1 MGIVNKPDLAFAF
14 RRPFAE
20 QVAFFR
26 GKLGNLVPTATW
38 RDLWKSQHDRAF
50 MVAGAAKA
58 DLLADLAGAVDKAIA
73 EGETL
78 AQFRKRFKQ
87 IVTDRG
93 WHGWTGEGT
102 KGGVAWRTRVI
113 YETNLLTS
121 YSAGRLAQLK
131 AGGYK
136 YWMYR
141 HSDSVRHPRPHH
153 QALNG
158 VVRPADDPFWQTHYP
173 PNGWGCR
180 CRAVGVDG
188 PASAKRLGGDMDKP
202 LPDGWDAIDPKTGE
216 PVGIDK
222 GWGYM
227 PGGTADSMGGLIPRM
242 ADTPPA
248 GRPVLPPICGRPGT
262 ADHADGCPGPLPPPR
277 LLDKRLILPEGRNET
292 YYMDAFLDAFGA
304 TRKAGAMFIDATGE
318 RLLISDALF
327 MDRQKT
333 ALAGKPVYKTM
344 KRGRERWLL
353 VLADTVKHPQEIWEQ
368 WEWVG
373 AREWMGAR
381 EAMALRRRYVVAWA
395 QQNGVQPGLSV
406 FEWAPKRWW
415 SGVTTFPPEPGN
427 TDYLNQVRAGIRRFK
442 A

>member
-1 MGIVNKPDLAFAF
+1 MAVVSDPKLAFAL

-58 DLLADLAGAVDKAIA
+58 DLLADLAGAVDAAIA
-73 EGETL
+73 QGETL

-87 IVTDRG
+87 IVSDRG
-93 WHGWTGEGT
+93 WHGWTGEGS
-102 KGGVAWRTRVI
+102 KAGVAWRTRVI

-131 AGGYK
+131 AGGYR
-136 YWMYR
+136 YWMYK

-158 VVRPADDPFWQTHYP
+158 VVRPADDAFWQTHYP

-188 PASAKRLGGDMDKP
+188 PASAKRLGGDMNKP
-202 LPDGWDAIDPKTGE
+202 LPEGWDEINPKTGE

-227 PGGTADSMGGLIPRM
+227 PGGTVADSIGQLAGKLPKL
-242 ADTPPA
+242 PA
-248 GRPVLPPICGRPGT
+248 EVGAYLGKDLP
-262 ADHADGCPGPLPPPR
+262 
-277 LLDKRLILPEGRNET
+277 LDKIADEFGGFFDQALANRARPEGKW
-292 YYMDAFLDAFGA
+292 MVVGA
-304 TRKAGAMFIDATGE
+304 MKPEWVAGMKTAGAMPSTAEIAIRDRDIAHAFRDAKFHPLPAAWFRNLPRHLRSPQAVILDETHKDGPAL
-318 RLLISDALF
+318 LLIYDAPGDAKKLVVRVDYR
-327 MDRQKT
+327 MKK
-333 ALAGKPVYKTM
+333 AGEM
-344 KRGRERWLL
+344 NL
-353 VLADTVKHPQEIWEQ
+353 VETGGEVDV
-368 WEWVG
+368 
-373 AREWMGAR
+373 
-381 EAMALRRRYVVAWA
+381 
-395 QQNGVQPGLSV
+395 S
-406 FEWAPKRWW
+406 
-415 SGVTTFPPEPGN
+415 
-427 TDYLNQVRAGIRRFK
+427 GIRGQLGK
-442 A
+442 GYTLIEGAL